1 MWGSYNYLFGPVVA
15 LLALGVLVLL
25 LRWAF
30 SRGVSLVERPARSG
44 KEQAYG
50 LLIAVAAPPTF
61 IEGEI
66 LRRRLEDAGIKAN
79 LASTLDGPRLMVF
92 PKDETAARTVL
103 ARGH

>member
-15 LLALGVLVLL
+15 FIALGILVLL

-30 SRGVSLVERPARSG
+30 SRGQSLVERPARSG

-50 LLIAVAAPPTF
+50 LLVAVASPPTF

-79 LASTLDGPRLMVF
+79 LANTLDGPRIMVF
-92 PKDETAARTVL
+92 PKDEAQARNVL

>member
-1 MWGSYNYLFGPVVA
+1 MWGSYNYLFGPLVA
-15 LLALGVLVLL
+15 FLALGILILL

-44 KEQAYG
+44 NAATYG
-50 LLIAVAAPPTF
+50 LLVPVASPPTF

-79 LASTLDGPRLMVF
+79 LANTLDGPRLMVF
-92 PKDETAARTVL
+92 PKDEEQARKVL